1 MVPTSQAAS
10 LDGVDTER
18 VEKLAQK
25 SKFCSPALGYE
36 SAAPS
41 PIDNRLE
48 YVAWSQTSD
57 PIPNFQASLQI
68 GTAIPACLFLRFPE
82 P

>member
-10 LDGVDTER
+10 VDGVDMDR
-18 VEKLAQK
+18 VEKLAQE

-57 PIPNFQASLQI
+57 PIPNFQASL
-68 GTAIPACLFLRFPE
+68 
-82 P
+82 

>member
-18 VEKLAQK
+18 VEKLAQE
-25 SKFCSPALGYE
+25 SKFCSPALESG

-57 PIPNFQASLQI
+57 PIPNFQASL
-68 GTAIPACLFLRFPE
+68 
-82 P
+82 